1 MWWLVVGAAALL
13 ALAVGAGL
21 ALVLPARG
29 PLLEGRDEM
38 LAGRDAILSGDAA
51 AAGAAFDRAEE
62 RFVDAQDRL
71 GNPLTRLVSF
81 VPIAGRTP
89 DAVTAGAEAGVL
101 VARAGAR
108 VAAAAEDLPGGVG
121 ALAPRD
127 GVIPIEPFR
136 RLAGPLAEARSLV
149 TEAVRI
155 LGGAPRRLVPGVVG
169 DAVASFDLEA
179 HQALRG
185 VTAASS
191 ISRVMPSLLGADG
204 PRQYFL
210 GAQNPAELRGTGGL
224 IGAFAILTFDDGRM
238 RLGPFRDIDV
248 LDPAEPPIEPPSEE
262 FESLYGDLG
271 ALTWYSNVNMTP
283 DFPSAAVAM
292 ERLYERST
300 GQGVDGT
307 ILADPQA
314 LGLLLQATGATEV
327 PGSALPLDADTV
339 VPFVANEAYALL
351 PNDVARKR
359 ILGAVAGRVVGRWVG
374 GETDPATAGRAV
386 VDAAAG
392 GHLLFHATD
401 PAVQSGLDQARVT
414 GRLLDPSGDFLAV
427 VANNAGGNKVD
438 FYQDRAVRYT
448 VRLARDGSAEATA
461 DVDWTNGAPRSGQ
474 PRYVIGPHPFTEAAP
489 GESAMRVAAYCAR
502 GCSLRRAEVTG
513 EPLGLAELQELGHP
527 LFLHGLKLPSGA
539 SASVAYEWTVPS
551 AWQGDEYGGVYRL
564 TVQSQPTIRPT
575 RLSVEVQIPEGM
587 RVESA
592 SPGMRV
598 VGDRVVW
605 TGDAGDV
612 TTFEVEFSRRLFG
625 VL

>member
-1 MWWLVVGAAALL
+1 VWWLVVGIAALV
-13 ALAVGAGL
+13 ALAVGGGL

-38 LAGRDAILSGDAA
+38 LAGRDALLSGDAA
-51 AAGAAFDRAEE
+51 AAGAAFDRAKA

-71 GNPLTRLVSF
+71 GNPLTRLASL

-101 VARAGAR
+101 VARAGAL
-108 VAAAAEDLPGGVG
+108 VADAAEDLPGGVG

-127 GVIPIEPFR
+127 GVIPVEPFR
-136 RLAGPLAEARSLV
+136 RLTGPLAEARSRV
-149 TEAVRI
+149 AEAVGI
-155 LGGAPRRLVPGVVG
+155 LDGAPRRLIPSVVG
-169 DAVASFDLEA
+169 DAVARFDLEA

-191 ISRVMPSLLGADG
+191 ISSVMPSFLGDDG
-204 PRQYFL
+204 PRRYFV

-224 IGAFAILTFDDGRM
+224 IGAFAILTFEDGRM
-238 RLGPFRDIDV
+238 RLGPFRDIEV
-248 LDPAEPPIEPPSEE
+248 LDSTAPPIEAPSPE

-271 ALTWYSNVNMTP
+271 ALTGYSNVNLTP

-300 GQGVDGT
+300 GQRVDGS

-314 LGLLLQATGATEV
+314 LGLLLRASGSAQV
-327 PGSALPLDADTV
+327 PGTNVALDADTV

-351 PNDVARKR
+351 PDDVARKR
-359 ILGAVAGRVVGRWVG
+359 LLGAVAGQVVSQFVA
-374 GETDPATAGRAV
+374 GETDPPTAGRAV

-392 GHLLFHATD
+392 GHLLLHSTD
-401 PAVQSGLDQARVT
+401 PAVQSGLDRARVT
-414 GRLLDPSGDFLAV
+414 GRLLDPTGDFLAV

-438 FYQDRAVRYT
+438 FYQDREVRYT
-448 VRLARDGSAEATA
+448 VRLARDGSGEATA
-461 DVDWTNGAPRSGQ
+461 DVEWTNGAPRSGQ
-474 PRYVIGPHPFTEAAP
+474 PQYVIGPHPFTEAAP
-489 GESAMRVAAYCAR
+489 GESAMRVAAYCAQ
-502 GCSLRRAEVTG
+502 GCTLRRAEVTG

-527 LFLHGLKLPSGA
+527 LFLHGLKLLSGD
-539 SASVAYEWTVPS
+539 SATVRYEWTVPS
-551 AWQGDEYGGVYRL
+551 AWEGDEYGGTYRL

-575 RLSVEVQIPEGM
+575 QLSVEVQIPEGM
-587 RVESA
+587 RVESV
-592 SPGMRV
+592 SPGMQV
-598 VGDRVVW
+598 AGDRVTW
-605 TGDAGDV
+605 SGQAEDV
-612 TTFEVEFSRRLFG
+612 TTLEVEFSRRLFG

>member
-71 GNPLTRLVSF
+71 SNPLTRLVSF

-89 DAVTAGAEAGVL
+89 DAVTAGADAGVL

-127 GVIPIEPFR
+127 SVIPIEPFR

-149 TEAVRI
+149 SEAVRI
-155 LGGAPRRLVPGVVG
+155 LDGAPRRLVPGVVG

-191 ISRVMPSLLGADG
+191 ISRIMPAFLGADE
-204 PRQYFL
+204 PKRYFL

-224 IGAFAILTFDDGRM
+224 VGAFAVLTFEDGRM
-238 RLGPFRDIDV
+238 RLGPFRDSNI
-248 LDPAEPPIEPPSEE
+248 LSTEQPIEAPSPE

-271 ALTWYSNVNMTP
+271 ALTGFSNVNMTP

-300 GQGVDGT
+300 GQRLDGS

-314 LGLLLQATGATEV
+314 LSLLLRASGSARV
-327 PGSALPLDADTV
+327 PGSDVELDADTV

-359 ILGAVAGRVVGRWVG
+359 ILGDVAGRVVGQWVG

-386 VDAAAG
+386 VDSAAG

-401 PAVQSGLDQARVT
+401 PAVQSGLDRARVT

-502 GCSLRRAEVTG
+502 GCALRTAEVTG
-513 EPLGLAELQELGHP
+513 EPLGLAQLQELGHP

-551 AWQGDEYGGVYRL
+551 AWQGDEYGGIYRL

-592 SPGMRV
+592 SAGMRV